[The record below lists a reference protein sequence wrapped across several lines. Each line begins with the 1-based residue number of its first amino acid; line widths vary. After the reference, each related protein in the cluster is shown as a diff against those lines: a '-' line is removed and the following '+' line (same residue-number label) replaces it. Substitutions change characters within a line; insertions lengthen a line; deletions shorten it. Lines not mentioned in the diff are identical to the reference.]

1 MTAMNPPSTGPSLA
15 QLQAFLA
22 AEFPQTRVRV
32 EALDEGVVTASL
44 RVDASDLRPG
54 GTVSGPTLMALAD
67 VALYAAVLA
76 EVGLV
81 ALAVTTD
88 LNVHFLRKPQAG
100 MPLWAKARLLT
111 AGRRLVVGEVAVHSG
126 PLGQGPQ
133 VAQAVGT
140 YALPSSSAAGVAS

>member
-1 MTAMNPPSTGPSLA
+1 MNPTSPLSTGPSLA
-15 QLQAFLA
+15 QLQAFLRS
-22 AEFPQTRVRV
+22 EFPQTRVSV
-32 EALDEGVVTASL
+32 EALEDGVVTASMM
-44 RVDASDLRPG
+44 VDASDLRPG

-81 ALAVTTD
+81 PLAVTTD
-88 LNVHFLRKPQAG
+88 LNFHFLRKPQAG
-100 MPLWAKARLLT
+100 VPLWAKARLLT

-133 VAQAVGT
+133 VAHAVGT
-140 YALPSSSAAGVAS
+140 YALPAKAAGAGPR